1 MNERF
6 RIYAAVALTGLF
18 VVGGGL
24 FFISHSSSSSAAS
37 VHQIKPLHPHART
50 RVALAPPKVTM
61 TKAQTKASKKLGRR
75 PAVIAGVPTPL
86 ADALKRHS
94 VVVLALVAPNSQV
107 DGLTLAEAKAG
118 AADAHAGFAT
128 IDVGKAGAA
137 DAHAGFATID
147 VGNNAQVEALSALL
161 GTSADAQNRLL
172 DAPAVLVFQKP
183 QALYVRLN
191 GYVDASTVE
200 QAAVNAAPAS

>member
-6 RIYAAVALTGLF
+6 RIYAAVALTCVL

-24 FFISHSSSSSAAS
+24 FFISRGSASSAAS
-37 VHQIKPLHPHART
+37 VHQIKPLHPHVKAK
-50 RVALAPPKVTM
+50 VALAPPKVATA
-61 TKAQTKASKKLGRR
+61 KAKAAPR

-94 VVVLALVAPNSQV
+94 VVVLALVAPNSEV

-118 AADAHAGFAT
+118 AAAAHAGFT
-128 IDVGKAGAA
+128 TVN
-137 DAHAGFATID
+137 
-147 VGNNAQVEALSALL
+147 VSNNAQVEALSALV
-161 GTSADAQNRLL
+161 GSSADAQNRLL

-183 QALYVRLN
+183 EALFVRLN
-191 GYVDASTVE
+191 GYVDANTVE

>member
-1 MNERF
+1 MLYF
-6 RIYAAVALTGLF
+6 GLKFLHIIGAGVLLGTGA
-18 VVGGGL
+18 GIA
-24 FFISHSSSSSAAS
+24 FFMLMAH
-37 VHQIKPLHPHART
+37 
-50 RVALAPPKVTM
+50 
-61 TKAQTKASKKLGRR
+61 LGRN

-107 DGLTLAEAKAG
+107 DGLTLAEA
-118 AADAHAGFAT
+118 
-128 IDVGKAGAA
+128 KAGAA

-200 QAAVNAAPAS
+200 QAAVNAAPTT

>member
-61 TKAQTKASKKLGRR
+61 TKAQTKAINKLGRR

-107 DGLTLAEAKAG
+107 DGLTLAEA
-118 AADAHAGFAT
+118 
-128 IDVGKAGAA
+128 KAGAA

>member
-1 MNERF
+1 M
-6 RIYAAVALTGLF
+6 AG
-18 VVGGGL
+18 
-24 FFISHSSSSSAAS
+24 
-37 VHQIKPLHPHART
+37 
-50 RVALAPPKVTM
+50 APPSLPVFLPRWRT
-61 TKAQTKASKKLGRR
+61 
-75 PAVIAGVPTPL
+75 
-86 ADALKRHS
+86 RHS

-128 IDVGKAGAA
+128 IE
-137 DAHAGFATID
+137 

-200 QAAVNAAPAS
+200 QAAVNAAPTT

>member
-37 VHQIKPLHPHART
+37 VHQIKPLHPHATT

-61 TKAQTKASKKLGRR
+61 TKAQTKASKRLGRR
-75 PAVIAGVPTPL
+75 PAVVAGVPTPL

-107 DGLTLAEAKAG
+107 DGLTLAEA
-118 AADAHAGFAT
+118 
-128 IDVGKAGAA
+128 KAGAA

>member
-50 RVALAPPKVTM
+50 RVALAPPKVAM

-107 DGLTLAEAKAG
+107 DGLTLAEA
-118 AADAHAGFAT
+118 
-128 IDVGKAGAA
+128 KAGAA

>member
-6 RIYAAVALTGLF
+6 RIYAAVALTGLLV
-18 VVGGGL
+18 VVGGFL
-24 FFISHSSSSSAAS
+24 FLGRSSASSASS
-37 VHQIKPLHPHART
+37 VHQIKPLHPHAKAK
-50 RVALAPPKVTM
+50 VALAPPKVRM
-61 TKAQTKASKKLGRR
+61 TKAKTKTTPARR

-86 ADALKRHS
+86 ADALKRHT

-128 IDVGKAGAA
+128 I
-137 DAHAGFATID
+137 H

-172 DAPAVLVFQKP
+172 DAPSVLVFQKP
-183 QALYVRLN
+183 HALYVRLN
-191 GYVDASTVE
+191 GYVDAETVE

>member
-1 MNERF
+1 MNYER
-6 RIYAAVALTGLF
+6 AVSDLRCRRTDRLVRGRGRPLLHQPQF
-18 VVGGGL
+18 VLLGGVR
-24 FFISHSSSSSAAS
+24 SSD
-37 VHQIKPLHPHART
+37 Q
-50 RVALAPPKVTM
+50 APPPARKD
-61 TKAQTKASKKLGRR
+61 KGGAGAAESHDDEGA
-75 PAVIAGVPTPL
+75 AVIAGVPTPL

-107 DGLTLAEAKAG
+107 DGLTLAEA
-118 AADAHAGFAT
+118 
-128 IDVGKAGAA
+128 KAGAA

-200 QAAVNAAPAS
+200 QAAVNAAPTT

>member
-6 RIYAAVALTGLF
+6 RIYAAVALTCVL

-24 FFISHSSSSSAAS
+24 FFISRGSASSAAS
-37 VHQIKPLHPHART
+37 VHQIKPLHPHVKAK
-50 RVALAPPKVTM
+50 VALAPPKVAIAKAK
-61 TKAQTKASKKLGRR
+61 TKRTGTPR

-94 VVVLALVAPNSQV
+94 VVVLALVAPNSEV

-118 AADAHAGFAT
+118 AAAAHAGFT
-128 IDVGKAGAA
+128 TVN
-137 DAHAGFATID
+137 
-147 VGNNAQVEALSALL
+147 VSNNAQVEALSALV
-161 GTSADAQNRLL
+161 GSSADAQNRLL
-172 DAPAVLVFQKP
+172 DAPAVLIFQKP

-191 GYVDASTVE
+191 GYVDANTVE
-200 QAAVNAAPAS
+200 QAAVNAAPVS

>member
-6 RIYAAVALTGLF
+6 RIYAAVALTALF

-24 FFISHSSSSSAAS
+24 FFISHSSASSATS
-37 VHQIKPLHPHART
+37 VHQIKPFHPRAKAK
-50 RVALAPPKVTM
+50 VALAPPKVAM
-61 TKAQTKASKKLGRR
+61 TKAKAKAKKSPARR

-107 DGLTLAEAKAG
+107 DGLTLAEAQ
-118 AADAHAGFAT
+118 
-128 IDVGKAGAA
+128 AGAA

-147 VGNNAQVEALSALL
+147 VGNNAQVEALSALI

-172 DAPAVLVFQKP
+172 DAPSVLVFQKP

-191 GYVDASTVE
+191 GYVDANTVE

>member
-6 RIYAAVALTGLF
+6 RIYAAVALTALL

-24 FFISHSSSSSAAS
+24 FFISHSSASSATS
-37 VHQIKPLHPHART
+37 VHQIKPFHPRAKAK
-50 RVALAPPKVTM
+50 VALAPPKIAM
-61 TKAQTKASKKLGRR
+61 TKAQAKAKRPARR
-75 PAVIAGVPTPL
+75 PAVIAGVPAPL

-128 IDVGKAGAA
+128 IDVG
-137 DAHAGFATID
+137 
-147 VGNNAQVEALSALL
+147 NNAQVEALSALI

-172 DAPAVLVFQKP
+172 DAPSVLVFQKP

-191 GYVDASTVE
+191 GYVDANTVE
-200 QAAVNAAPAS
+200 QAAVNAAPVS

>member
-6 RIYAAVALTGLF
+6 RIYAAVALTGLL
-18 VVGGGL
+18 VVGGGI
-24 FFISHSSSSSAAS
+24 FFLGRSSASSTAS
-37 VHQIKPLHPHART
+37 VHQIKPLHPHAKAK
-50 RVALAPPKVTM
+50 VALAPPKVRM
-61 TKAQTKASKKLGRR
+61 TKANAKAKTTPARH

-86 ADALKRHS
+86 AEALKRHS

-128 IDVGKAGAA
+128 IDVG
-137 DAHAGFATID
+137 
-147 VGNNAQVEALSALL
+147 NNAQVEALSALL

-172 DAPAVLVFQKP
+172 DAPSVLIFQKP
-183 QALYVRLN
+183 HALYVRLN
-191 GYVDASTVE
+191 GYVDAETVE